1 MIKAKRLKS
10 GVLRITD
17 TDHPGTKTDIEKK
30 IEEKRRLPLILRLAG
45 FSDKEAEAFIKEI
58 K

>member
-30 IEEKRRLPLILRLAG
+30 TEEKRRLPLILRLAG
-45 FSDKEAEAFIKEI
+45 FSDEEGIY
-58 K
+58 